1 VDPVS
6 PLLLPLLLVVAVAV
20 PLAVA
25 RAHRLVDPGLVVEW
39 AEAHHL
45 GLTPANRPMVSWYLR
60 TARILRTWGA
70 VGGIVLPALFALAWS
85 GHLEVLG
92 YDTAGGANP
101 GDVSWIFVG
110 YLIGVLYAEM
120 SLVRP
125 MGGARRSASLVPR
138 NLEDYL
144 PGRVLRTQR
153 ALGGAIVVGVL
164 LSLALPYEE
173 PFIAPG
179 PVATAV
185 FLVWITAFVLGLER
199 VQRWLVRRPQ
209 PFTDASLVAAD
220 DAIRSQSV
228 HSVAGAGLGI
238 LLLMFAGTCA
248 LLGASDVAIL
258 RWTLWVPALASTLL
272 ALFACRYFG
281 HRPWRVRR
289 PPFTREA
296 PAPG

>member
-1 VDPVS
+1 MDPVS
-6 PLLLPLLLVVAVAV
+6 PLLLPLLLVVVVAV

-25 RAHRLVDPGLVVEW
+25 RAHRPVDRGFVAAW
-39 AEAHHL
+39 AEAHDL
-45 GLTPANRPMVSWYLR
+45 ALTPANRPMVSWYLR
-60 TARILRTWGA
+60 TAGILRTWGA

-92 YDTAGGANP
+92 YDAEGGANP
-101 GDVSWIFVG
+101 GDVGWIFLG
-110 YLIGVLYAEM
+110 YLVGVLYAEV

-125 MGGARRSASLVPR
+125 VGTARRSASLVPR
-138 NLEDYL
+138 DLEDYL
-144 PGRVLRTQR
+144 PRRILQTQR
-153 ALGGAIVVGVL
+153 ALGAAIAVGVL
-164 LSLALPYEE
+164 VSLALPYET

-179 PVATAV
+179 PVAAAV
-185 FLVWITAFVLGLER
+185 FLVWVTAFVLGLER

-209 PFTDASLVAAD
+209 PFTDPSLVAAD

-228 HSVAGAGLGI
+228 HSVAGAGLGV
-238 LLLMFAGTCA
+238 LLLMFAGVCV
-248 LLGASDVAIL
+248 LLGSSDVAVL

-272 ALFACRYFG
+272 ALLACRYFG